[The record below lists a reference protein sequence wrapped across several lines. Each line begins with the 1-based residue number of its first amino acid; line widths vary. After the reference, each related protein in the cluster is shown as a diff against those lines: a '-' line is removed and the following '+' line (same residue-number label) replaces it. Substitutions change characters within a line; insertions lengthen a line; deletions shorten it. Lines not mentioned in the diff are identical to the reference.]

1 VRVGDASGSGHEQ
14 HGSGHEQHGS
24 GHEQHGFGDLRVLDD
39 NGEVGTTI
47 FPVMSDVQLA
57 A

>member
-1 VRVGDASGSGHEQ
+1 VRVGDAS
-14 HGSGHEQHGS
+14 GS

-39 NGEVGTTI
+39 NGKVGATI